1 MVSCRTKKPN
11 SFSGPCLGQLF
22 CYYHFK
28 VVCDTLYYSLRMQK
42 LLPKEVYKHFTT
54 VLLQLQ
60 TIPNQFWNIY
70 IFFFKREYHRHIVQF
85 HSLIKTSR
93 ASYRLHISILFC
105 LMISWTPE
113 GRFFPLFESFTN
125 RRKTRGKE
133 KRRGNENRW
142 YLDLNNPQLILR
154 KYHTSGTRNKPVVAV
169 AAVAEFYGTRFPFLS
184 PFVAFL
190 LRFSVVL

>member
-1 MVSCRTKKPN
+1 MIHFITPFGCK
-11 SFSGPCLGQLF
+11 SFYPKRYINILQL
-22 CYYHFK
+22 CYYSCKPF
-28 VVCDTLYYSLRMQK
+28 
-42 LLPKEVYKHFTT
+42 
-54 VLLQLQ
+54 Q
-60 TIPNQFWNIY
+60 TNFGIY
-70 IFFFKREYHRHIVQF
+70 FFKREYYRHIVQF
-85 HSLIKTSR
+85 HSLIKTSSR

-105 LMISWTPE
+105 LLISWTP
-113 GRFFPLFESFTN
+113 RADFPLFESFTN

-154 KYHTSGTRNKPVVAV
+154 KYHTSGTRNQPVVAV

>member
-1 MVSCRTKKPN
+1 MYKNLVFQKP
-11 SFSGPCLGQLF
+11 C
-22 CYYHFK
+22 
-28 VVCDTLYYSLRMQK
+28 
-42 LLPKEVYKHFTT
+42 TT
-54 VLLQLQ
+54 
-60 TIPNQFWNIY
+60 I
-70 IFFFKREYHRHIVQF
+70 
-85 HSLIKTSR
+85 
-93 ASYRLHISILFC
+93 YRLTCTKNWVQNFREKCTEILASIAHFNLILSHD
-105 LMISWTPE
+105 LMNSE

-154 KYHTSGTRNKPVVAV
+154 KYHTSGTRNQPVVAV